1 MASLNACVVFPPK
14 DAFFNDLQQKHID
27 KTDYENARQLYNS
40 KIASGDWKT
49 MADYMKYYN
58 LLDVV
63 PLLNA
68 LQTCFQNYMK
78 FFKIDP
84 MGYLSLP
91 AIGFQAMYSL
101 YDQNLPYVFSFS
113 CVADE
118 VRQLFRDNVVGGL
131 STVFHR

>member
-1 MASLNACVVFPPK
+1 MAALNSCVVFPPRG
-14 DAFFNDLQQKHID
+14 AFFNDLLQTDID
-27 KTDYENARQLYNS
+27 ENDYEEARKMYNS
-40 KIASGDWKT
+40 KIASGKWKT
-49 MADYMKYYN
+49 MADYMEYYN

-63 PLLNA
+63 PLLDA
-68 LQTCFQNYMK
+68 LRTCFQNYVK
-78 FFKIDP
+78 FFQIDP
-84 MGYLSLP
+84 MRYLSLP
-91 AIGFQAMYSL
+91 AIGFRAMYSL